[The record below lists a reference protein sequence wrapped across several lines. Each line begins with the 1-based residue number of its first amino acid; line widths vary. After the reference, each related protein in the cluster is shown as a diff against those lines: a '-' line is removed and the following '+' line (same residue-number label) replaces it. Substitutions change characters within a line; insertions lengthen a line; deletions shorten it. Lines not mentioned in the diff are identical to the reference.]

1 MNTVAK
7 LLRWKICPSIADEQ
21 PSKKKRNGQY
31 VPDDIERPIFST
43 EVVIL
48 DRNKKCHLSSGDY
61 EFVLHEQGADFKN
74 ASWETVMNGKVQSTP
89 DNGCKLGENWTEM
102 KTCLCEIYV
111 YCQIRVQIE
120 HNKQSI

>member
-1 MNTVAK
+1 MKDEIKDIYRYLNTVAK
-7 LLRWKICPSIADEQ
+7 LLRYKMCPITDEQ

-74 ASWETVMNGKVQSTP
+74 ASWETVMNGKVQSTS
-89 DNGCKLGENWTEM
+89 DKGCKLGENKKRDEN
-102 KTCLCEIYV
+102 LSV
-111 YCQIRVQIE
+111 
-120 HNKQSI
+120 